1 VSLLIPGTF
10 LQGGSATDKVL
21 LSNRTATDFDAAS
34 SPSATVSWRF
44 LLNGTLQR
52 GQGGVN
58 DLPSGQEWWSAGSTV
73 NIGLSYDVRCS
84 AILSGPTFTAE
95 GAAVGTYVQMSA
107 TRTWTLT
114 QTVPPGDSI
123 VARFQIVATGGSV
136 VLADAR
142 LTFTAQVEIE

>member
-1 VSLLIPGTF
+1 VSLIIPGTL
-10 LQGGSATDKVL
+10 LQGGNVDLPL
-21 LSNRTATDFDAAS
+21 LSNRIATDFDAAS

-58 DLPSGQEWWSAGSTV
+58 DIPSGQEWWSAGITA
-73 NIGLSYDVRCS
+73 NIGQSYDVRCS
-84 AILSGPTFTAE
+84 SIISGPVFTAQA
-95 GAAVGTYVQMSA
+95 AAVGTYIQMSA

-123 VARFQIVATGGSV
+123 VARFQIVATGGST
-136 VLADAR
+136 VLATGR